1 MSHTTPDSSTDDSL
15 DAATPPRSG
24 VRTGTLIWGLIA
36 LLVALWSLS
45 TVLLDWTPDPVLMG
59 IGLAGLVGIA
69 LIGGGIAG
77 AARQRD

>member
-15 DAATPPRSG
+15 YAATPPRSG
-24 VRTGTLIWGLIA
+24 VRLGTLIWGLIA

>member
-1 MSHTTPDSSTDDSL
+1 MSHSLSDPSTDDSL
-15 DAATPPRSG
+15 YAATPPRRR
-24 VRTGTLIWGLIA
+24 VRLGTLIWGLIA
-36 LLVALWSLS
+36 LMVALWSLAS
-45 TVLLDWTPDPVLMG
+45 VLLDWTPDPVLMG